1 MYACGAKVTF
11 IEVQNN
17 NSAELAMKYQEVA
30 VTSPDYIGVDNRTAV
45 EDYTN
50 RVKKYEI
57 SFESLGKNADE
68 RKSLVE
74 ERAFSYLVCD
84 HSREHFVCHN
94 IKGYLPQKVVHFI
107 EIMRTTTHSFYLS
120 RYVGLGWQG

>member
-17 NSAELAMKYQEVA
+17 NTAELAMKYQEVA
-30 VTSPDYIGVDNRTAV
+30 FTSPDYFGIDNNTAIQ
-45 EDYTN
+45 DYIN

-57 SFESLGKNADE
+57 NFESLGKNMDE
-68 RKSLVE
+68 RKAVVE

-84 HSREHFVCHN
+84 HSREHFVSHN

-120 RYVGLGWQG
+120 RYIYILNID